1 MRLSIVSGNRP
12 GHDLRYAVDTT
23 KIERELGRRPKVD
36 FEEGMRRTVEWYLGN
51 RDWLFEKKR
60 EVETLVEKLRE
71 EFSRLS

>member
-1 MRLSIVSGNRP
+1 
-12 GHDLRYAVDTT
+12 LRYAVDTT

-60 EVETLVEKLRE
+60 GVEAFIEKLRE

>member
-60 EVETLVEKLRE
+60 GVEAFIEKLRE

>member
-1 MRLSIVSGNRP
+1 M
-12 GHDLRYAVDTT
+12 RYAVDTT

-60 EVETLVEKLRE
+60 EVEAFVEKLRE